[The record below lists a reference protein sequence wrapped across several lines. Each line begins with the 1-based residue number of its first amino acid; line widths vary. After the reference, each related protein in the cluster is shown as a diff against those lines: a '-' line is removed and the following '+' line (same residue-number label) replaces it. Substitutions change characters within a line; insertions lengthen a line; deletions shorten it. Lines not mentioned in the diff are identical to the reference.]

1 MLDSSMAL
9 MLLVLLGVIILVIL
23 AVIFLYKIGNITNG
37 VQKNL
42 NEIDK
47 SICRLESKI
56 DTSKYVD
63 TVAKRVEATVEASIK
78 EVGNAH
84 SELKER
90 QSVSNDKIPPV
101 SEDNLVKGTEHSREV
116 EAFWENLEREKP
128 DSKQVGVD
136 SNIRSDRNQFGFIP
150 KDKTIA
156 VDITEIREE
165 PVHSIDAVMAGM
177 QSKPAGNF
185 SELNFAN
192 TAEPSAN
199 RGLGTRNDER
209 KLHGLDAIISAN
221 NKPQNKERE
230 LSFAERLK
238 QETIRLR
245 EEEFSKRESAKQV
258 AGVQPAAQEKVIRSI
273 DAVRRQSVNSGA
285 NRAVPHFVDRESG
298 IDRQGRVYSV
308 EQLKEQIK

>member
-63 TVAKRVEATVEASIK
+63 TVAKRVEATVEASVK

-90 QSVSNDKIPPV
+90 QSVSNDKIPSV
-101 SEDNLVKGTEHSREV
+101 SGDNLVKGTEHSREV

-185 SELNFAN
+185 SEPNFAN

-199 RGLGTRNDER
+199 RVLGTRNNER
-209 KLHGLDAIISAN
+209 KPHGLDAIISAN
-221 NKPQNKERE
+221 NKPQNNERE

-238 QETIRLR
+238 QETIRLK

-273 DAVRRQSVNSGA
+273 DAVCRQSVNSGA
-285 NRAVPHFVDRESG
+285 NQAVPHFVDRESG

>member
-37 VQKNL
+37 VEKNL

-63 TVAKRVEATVEASIK
+63 TVAERVEASVEASIK
-78 EVGNAH
+78 EVRNAH

-90 QSVSNDKIPPV
+90 QSVSNGKIPSV
-101 SEDNLVKGTEHSREV
+101 SEDNSVKEAEPSHEV
-116 EAFWENLEREKP
+116 EAFWESLEREKP
-128 DSKQVGVD
+128 DGKQVGVD
-136 SNIRSDRNQFGFIP
+136 SNIRSDRNRFGFIP
-150 KDKTIA
+150 KDKTVA

-165 PVHSIDAVMAGM
+165 PIHSIDAVIAGM
-177 QSKPAGNF
+177 QSKPLGNF
-185 SELNFAN
+185 EEPNFVNKAESSE
-192 TAEPSAN
+192 N
-199 RGLGTRNDER
+199 RGFGARNNER
-209 KLHGLDAIISAN
+209 KPNGLDAIIGTN

-238 QETIRLR
+238 QETIRLK
-245 EEEFSKRESAKQV
+245 EEEFSKRESVKQA

-285 NRAVPHFVDRESG
+285 NKAVPHFVDRESG